1 MACCGQKRAEIS
13 RTAAMS
19 QATNWGMNR
28 ASPAVQTPMSV
39 PQGPRASESNTERA
53 APSIRGTV
61 LLRYSETSAVRVV
74 GPATGRDYAFSAAV
88 PVQPVAAQD
97 VDALLATR
105 FFRRVGG

>member
-1 MACCGQKRAEIS
+1 MGCCGQKRAEIS
-13 RTAAMS
+13 RAAATP

-28 ASPAVQTPMSV
+28 ASQAVQPPMGV

-53 APSIRGTV
+53 APSAWGTV

-74 GPATGRDYAFSAAV
+74 GPVTGRNYAFSAAV

-105 FFRRVGG
+105 FFRRV